1 MSAFFA
7 MIDAAIRA
15 SQLAQEGNYEA
26 ALALMRTL

>member
-26 ALALMRTL
+26 ALEMMRTL